1 MPDINLSPYTAESAA
16 IAQRMRMAEALNQQ
30 AMSPMEIPQQAGVK
44 ISPYAGLAK
53 LLQGYTAGVGQ
64 RKALEQQQA
73 LAEKYQGQ
81 NQADLQSFLSAMQGT
96 PQKELAGPAPEGA
109 PQGVSPEGE
118 MGGYIQPEQ
127 KADRSRAMAL
137 ALGSQNPTLQG
148 AGGAMLTSM
157 MTPKPPIQVAAG
169 GTVLDPTTMQP
180 IYTAPR
186 ERTGELG
193 VYDEYVRQAK
203 AVGKQPLSIDQ
214 FILEQKIA
222 ARPQGNVTYGSPVAA
237 VGPDGQPVFIQPG
250 KGGGA
255 PSVIEGFTPP
265 AEKLRPIPA
274 SINTAILENQKAG
287 NQIDRA
293 IALLSGTDLPG
304 MTADKNATG
313 LKGYLPTG
321 LLNRIDP
328 SGVSARAEIADIGS
342 LKIHDRS
349 GAAVSMSEAP
359 RLMPFIPLA
368 TDDRE
373 TVLKKLGRLKLEIS
387 ENSSAMN
394 EIYSKEQGYR
404 ESPILNKPSVNE
416 KITTM
421 QEIQDVALKTGKSVE
436 QVKQDALA
444 KGYKVQ

>member
-73 LAEKYQGQ
+73 LTEKYQGQ

-127 KADRSRAMAL
+127 KADRNRAMAL

-186 ERTGELG
+186 ERAGELG

-203 AVGKQPLSIDQ
+203 AVGKQPLNIDQ
-214 FILEQKIA
+214 FILEQKKA

-265 AEKLRPIPA
+265 AEKLRPIPP

-304 MTADKNATG
+304 MKADKNATG

-349 GAAVSMSEAP
+349 GAAVTMSEAP
-359 RLMPFIPLA
+359 RLMPFVPLA
-368 TDDRE
+368 TDDRD
-373 TVLKKLGRLKLEIS
+373 TVLKKLQRLKLEIN

-394 EIYSKEQGYR
+394 EIYSKDQGYR
-404 ESPILNKPSVNE
+404 ENPILNKPSVNE

>member
-1 MPDINLSPYTAESAA
+1 
-16 IAQRMRMAEALNQQ
+16 
-30 AMSPMEIPQQAGVK
+30 
-44 ISPYAGLAK
+44 
-53 LLQGYTAGVGQ
+53 
-64 RKALEQQQA
+64 
-73 LAEKYQGQ
+73 
-81 NQADLQSFLSAMQGT
+81 
-96 PQKELAGPAPEGA
+96 
-109 PQGVSPEGE
+109 
-118 MGGYIQPEQ
+118 
-127 KADRSRAMAL
+127 
-137 ALGSQNPTLQG
+137 
-148 AGGAMLTSM
+148 
-157 MTPKPPIQVAAG
+157 
-169 GTVLDPTTMQP
+169 MQP
-180 IYTAPR
+180 IYTSPK

-203 AVGKQPLSIDQ
+203 EAGKKPLSIDQ
-214 FILEQKIA
+214 FILEQKKA

-349 GAAVSMSEAP
+349 GAAVTMSEAP

-368 TDDRE
+368 TDDRD

-387 ENSSAMN
+387 ENSAAMN

-436 QVKQDALA
+436 QVKKDALT

>member
-1 MPDINLSPYTAESAA
+1 MPDINLSPYAPETAA
-16 IAQRMRMAEALNQQ
+16 IQRRLQMAQLLGQQ
-30 AMSPMEIPQQAGVK
+30 SMQPMEVPQQAGVRA
-44 ISPYAGLAK
+44 SNYAGLAK
-53 LLQGYTAGVGQ
+53 ILQGYMAGQEEKG
-64 RKALEQQQA
+64 ALQEYKN

-96 PQKELAGPAPEGA
+96 PAKELAGPAPQGA
-109 PQGVSPEGE
+109 PTGVSPEGE

-157 MTPKPPIQVAAG
+157 MTPKPPIHVAPG
-169 GTVLDPTTMQP
+169 GSLFDQTTGKA
-180 IYTAPR
+180 IYTAPK
-186 ERTGELG
+186 EKVPNATEAEYNLAKEQGYKGSFVDFLQNVKRTPPN
-193 VYDEYVRQAK
+193 Q
-203 AVGKQPLSIDQ
+203 
-214 FILEQKIA
+214 
-222 ARPQGNVTYGSPVAA
+222 NVTYGSPVAA
-237 VGPDGQPVFIQPG
+237 VGADGKPVFIQPG
-250 KGGGA
+250 KVGGA

-265 AEKLRPIPA
+265 AEKLRPIPP

-304 MTADKNATG
+304 MKADKNATG

-349 GAAVSMSEAP
+349 GAAVTMSEAP

-394 EIYSKEQGYR
+394 EIYSKDQGYR